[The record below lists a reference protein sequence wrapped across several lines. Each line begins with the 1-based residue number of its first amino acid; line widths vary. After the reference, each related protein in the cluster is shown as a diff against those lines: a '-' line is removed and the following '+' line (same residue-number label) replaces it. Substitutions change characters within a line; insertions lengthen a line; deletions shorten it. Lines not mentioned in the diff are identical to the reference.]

1 MTPSAQPL
9 PAATVALLR
18 RGRGAGGS
26 AEVLLIHRPASMA
39 FGPGIHVFPGG
50 KVDPEDV
57 VAARSAAISDR
68 ELAAM
73 GLGRNLEPVDAL
85 ALHIAACREVVEEV
99 NVRLDPGA
107 LVPIAHWTT
116 PPFMPRRFSTWFF
129 VADLPQGAEPV
140 FSPEEVEA
148 HRWVTPRDALE
159 AMAAGE
165 IAMWVPTT
173 SVLERLLEIDAR
185 WAADVR
191 EQIHLRLVRGPRV
204 EKTRRDGV
212 HIVSDAAGG
221 LPGRTCRSAL
231 LGRREI
237 VVVDPGD
244 PSDAAIDAIRR
255 TAVDR
260 KGRIRAVV
268 LTRPDPDHAGGAEAL
283 AIPLE
288 VPVLAAPGAGRH
300 LPYEVRELADGDRL
314 PTDVGVV
321 VRLGGEGPGQLRLER
336 G

>member
-1 MTPSAQPL
+1 
-9 PAATVALLR
+9 
-18 RGRGAGGS
+18 
-26 AEVLLIHRPASMA
+26 MA
-39 FGPGIHVFPGG
+39 FGPGLHVFPGG

-85 ALHIAACREVVEEV
+85 ALHIAACREVAEEV
-99 NVRLDPGA
+99 NVTLDPGA

-140 FSPEEVEA
+140 FAPDEVQA
-148 HRWVTPRDALE
+148 HRWVTPDDALD

-165 IAMWVPTT
+165 VAMWVPTT
-173 SVLERLLEIDAR
+173 SVLERLVEVGAR

-191 EQIHLRLVRGPRV
+191 AQIHLRLVRGPRV
-204 EKTRRDGV
+204 EKPKRDRV
-212 HIVSDAAGG
+212 EIATDAAGG
-221 LPGRTCRSAL
+221 LPGRTGRSTL
-231 LGRREI
+231 IGRREL

-255 TAVDR
+255 AAVDR

-268 LTRPDPDHAGGAEAL
+268 LTRPDPDHAAGAEAL

-288 VPVLAAPGAGRH
+288 VPVLAAPRAGRH
-300 LPYEVRELADGDRL
+300 LPYEVQELTDGERL

-321 VRLGGEGPGQLRLER
+321 VRLGTQGSGVLRLER
-336 G
+336 A